1 MNTQQQELVPLYWP
15 DGWTEAQL
23 VAESPFNCLMVE
35 GTQSA
40 APMQEGLRIVTDAP
54 SGVKLAEG
62 VLPRVKTARN
72 DSGAVEAG
80 PTGKPWLEFN
90 GWDIQLKRAL
100 EPGKAVWMTF
110 DVSKGAASED
120 MYLRSVAEC
129 AAYGGRW
136 VVKLDQQL
144 ADSLSR
150 KDPGALKTW
159 RKICD
164 LSNLFKKKAEWRQW
178 QPVAAVG
185 VISTFA
191 GDNEFLSQE
200 FLKLAL
206 RRPLPLRILPAAR
219 AAELSWD
226 GLQAIVVADDG
237 PLPPSIAAKLKTFKG
252 RVFLQS
258 QKKWDD
264 PYVMAEDVHLTFGRE
279 HDVIRPYN
287 ATAAN
292 VHYTQSLDAKRGVVH
307 MVAFGQPSRDI
318 TLAVNKRWRAAR
330 LYTPDILDGRPIK
343 VVPSRFGSEF
353 ALPHFRC
360 WAAIELEA

>member
-1 MNTQQQELVPLYWP
+1 MNTQQQELVPLHWP
-15 DGWTEAQL
+15 EAWTEAQL
-23 VAESPFNCLMVE
+23 VAESPFNCLLVE

-40 APMQEGLRIVTDAP
+40 APMQEGIRIVTDAP
-54 SGVKLAEG
+54 AGVKLAEG
-62 VLPRVKTARN
+62 VLPHVKVARKE
-72 DSGAVEAG
+72 GGGVEAG

-100 EPGKAVWMTF
+100 EPDKAVWMAF
-110 DVSKGAASED
+110 DIKDGGSED
-120 MYLRSVAEC
+120 VYIRSVVEC

-144 ADSLSR
+144 ADSLAK

-164 LSNLFKKKAEWRQW
+164 VTALFKKKAEWRQW
-178 QPVAAVG
+178 QPVATVG

-200 FLKLAL
+200 FLKLAM
-206 RRPLPLRILPAAR
+206 RRPLPVRILPAAR
-219 AAELSWD
+219 AAQLSWE

-237 PLPPSIAAKLKTFKG
+237 PLAPPIAAKLKTFKG

-264 PYVMAEDVHLTFGRE
+264 PYVMAEEVHLTFGRE

-292 VHYTQSLDAKRGVVH
+292 VNYSQSPDGKHGVVH
-307 MVAFGQPSRDI
+307 MIAFGHPSRDI

-330 LYTPDILDGRPIK
+330 LYTPDKLAGEPIK
-343 VVPSRFGSEF
+343 VVASRFGSEF
-353 ALPHFRC
+353 ALPEFRC
-360 WAAIELEA
+360 WSAIELEA